1 LLKKLGAGSSIGI
14 DWTIE
19 NPNAVEIEES
29 VFLGNR
35 GWLSFVPASN
45 FDGESRI
52 FIGAGSY
59 IGNDFVASIARR
71 IYISEKVMISDR
83 VFIGDCNHES
93 GNPNIPIIDQGMRY
107 DGDVYI
113 GFGSWIG
120 IGAVILPGVTVGRNC
135 VIGANSVVVSNIPD
149 HSIAVGSP
157 ARILNKNMH

>member
-1 LLKKLGAGSSIGI
+1 
-14 DWTIE
+14 
-19 NPNAVEIEES
+19 
-29 VFLGNR
+29 
-35 GWLSFVPASN
+35 
-45 FDGESRI
+45 
-52 FIGAGSY
+52 
-59 IGNDFVASIARR
+59 
-71 IYISEKVMISDR
+71 
-83 VFIGDCNHES
+83 
-93 GNPNIPIIDQGMRY
+93 MRY